1 MNVDIIK
8 IISNELLVFFCQHTT
23 GNSTAIA
30 PIFLDNNSIRLAI
43 IQFAANCLQ
52 KIENADAEND
62 SGRHCHFEICEFKP
76 LQAFQNHTRDSK
88 LDYSHSIVPGGLE
101 VMS

>member
-1 MNVDIIK
+1 MN
-8 IISNELLVFFCQHTT
+8 SLFCFCHHTI
-23 GNSTAIA
+23 GNFTAIA

-52 KIENADAEND
+52 KIENADLNHFQR
-62 SGRHCHFEICEFKP
+62 RHCHFEICECEL